1 MDVKED
7 GRFRSSFF
15 YHVRKIL
22 HTKLFLPAKLLWAK
36 EMWDRSRWVEA
47 GIGNVVGSRKILSEL
62 LYLQKKGY

>member
-1 MDVKED
+1 MDVKQD
-7 GRFRSSFF
+7 RRFRSSFF
-15 YHVRKIL
+15 SFKKNT
-22 HTKLFLPAKLLWAK
+22 TKLFLPAKLLWAK